1 MCRCVR
7 LVAIASLA
15 VTLLSGPAAAD
26 VPVAPSPE
34 PLVVDDAAAPVAF
47 TAPAASSSRP
57 SSSAV
62 PLGPQAPAASRGAAP
77 RPLPDWRLL
86 VALGGAFAML
96 AGYRLFAA
104 RRVVP
109 LPAEV
114 FEVLGEAPL
123 GGQHAV
129 RIVRFGPR
137 TLLVGVSSAGC
148 QTLAEL
154 SDPQATE
161 ALVAACRGGRAA
173 AVGDRRAIRREA
185 RT

>member
-1 MCRCVR
+1 MQRRVR
-7 LVAIASLA
+7 LVAIALLA
-15 VTLLSGPAAAD
+15 GPLLAGPGAAD

-34 PLVVDDAAAPVAF
+34 PLVIDDAAAPVAF
-47 TAPAASSSRP
+47 TAPAASSSA
-57 SSSAV
+57 AV
-62 PLGPQAPAASRGAAP
+62 PLGPQTPAASRGAAP

-154 SDPQATE
+154 VDPQATE
-161 ALVAACRGGRAA
+161 AVVAACRGGRTAP
-173 AVGDRRAIRREA
+173 VGDRRAIRREA
-185 RT
+185 RA